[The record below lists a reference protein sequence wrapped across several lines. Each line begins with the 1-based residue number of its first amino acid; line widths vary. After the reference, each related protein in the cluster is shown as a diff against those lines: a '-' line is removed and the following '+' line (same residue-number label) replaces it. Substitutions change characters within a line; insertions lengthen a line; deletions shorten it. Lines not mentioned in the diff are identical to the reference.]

1 MSTRESGPVRVV
13 LVHGV
18 RTSRTMWRRQVEL
31 LGSLGYDVR
40 AVDLPGHG
48 LRRGQPFTLRG
59 ACAVL
64 DEAVGDAAGRVVV
77 VGLSLGGY
85 VALHWAARGGRCDAV
100 VVSSCTARPGGLLHR
115 GFIAIS
121 RVIAATGAGADRLS
135 DGAAR
140 LAVGASG
147 ALDVAAGGLS
157 SAGQAA
163 TLTAVLGTDPLADVA
178 AIQRSGVPLR
188 FVVGEWDH
196 FRIDERAFRAAA
208 PSATWVLV
216 HRANHLVSLHRP
228 DAYGRALLDALP
240 DAGAP
245 RPPGQDGP
253 RGGGGDLSGRST
265 RP

>member
-1 MSTRESGPVRVV
+1 MSTTESVSVRVV

-31 LGSLGYDVR
+31 LESLGYDVR

-48 LRRGQPFTLRG
+48 LRRGQPFTLHG
-59 ACAVL
+59 ARAVL
-64 DEAVGDAAGRVVV
+64 DEAVRDAAGRVVV

-100 VVSSCTARPGGLLHR
+100 VVSSCTALPGGVLHR
-115 GFIAIS
+115 GFIALS
-121 RVIAATGAGADRLS
+121 RLIAATGTGADRLS

-140 LAVGASG
+140 IAVGASG

-163 TLTAVLGTDPLADVA
+163 TLTAVLATDPLADVA
-178 AIQRSGVPLR
+178 AIVRSGVPLR

-216 HRANHLVSLHRP
+216 RRANHLVSLHRP
-228 DAYGRALLDALP
+228 DAYGRALLDALRDLAP
-240 DAGAP
+240 DARGDD
-245 RPPGQDGP
+245 DG
-253 RGGGGDLSGRST
+253 DVSGRST
-265 RP
+265 TP